1 MEVGQSVPSAQYSYY
16 DEEINLVEIFQKLWK
31 HRMSII
37 IIFLVMTLSALILS
51 ILSPRM
57 YKAGT
62 TLLINISGIKA
73 YTEDARLRT
82 TSAPQNI
89 SVLKAILASR
99 SMREKVVKK
108 GDLLPVFFEKLW
120 DKKKEDWKPG
130 LEHVPNVNDGAGVL
144 RTMVSIVQ
152 ARNNPTLTIEASY
165 HDPAYAA
172 RIANLYVDTLEG
184 VLKTNT
190 FSVVKKNRLFLEQQV
205 SEVKRNIEQLEEK
218 LKDLQQRHNIYD
230 LELQSKASVEAYT
243 NQLKQLTEYELEL
256 QNLLKITT
264 HQNPQ
269 VAQLNSQIEMIR
281 PYLQQLR
288 EGISVAE
295 ESNFKKDSV
304 FAAGHNLDDQFIPLK
319 LLPHL
324 RIQYTRLEREKANQR
339 KIYDL
344 LVDAYEKAKI
354 QEAKQDIYFTVL
366 DKAVTP
372 KKPFKPKTKRDVLL
386 AALAG
391 LFIGIFQA
399 FFQEYISTARERLK
413 DSDESKAGI
422 PTDDLECPEVGGD
435 IGNQST
441 SKGDK
446 QNV

>member
-1 MEVGQSVPSAQYSYY
+1 MEVGQPVPSTQYSYY
-16 DEEINLVEIFQKLWK
+16 DDEINLVEIFQKLWK

-37 IIFLVMTLSALILS
+37 IIFLVMTVSALILS
-51 ILSPRM
+51 ISSPRM

-82 TSAPQNI
+82 ASAPQNI
-89 SVLKAILASR
+89 SVLKAILANR
-99 SMREKVVKK
+99 SMREQVVKK
-108 GDLLPVFFEKLW
+108 GDLLPIFFEKFW

-144 RTMVSIVQ
+144 RTMVSIVH
-152 ARNNPTLTIEASY
+152 ARNDPTLTIEASY

-205 SEVKRNIEQLEEK
+205 SEVKINIEQLEEK
-218 LKDLQQRHNIYD
+218 LKDLQLRHNIYD

-243 NQLKQLTEYELEL
+243 KQLKQLTEYELKL

-269 VAQLNSQIEMIR
+269 VAQLNSQIEIIR

-288 EGISVAE
+288 GSSEAE

-319 LLPHL
+319 LLPQL

-386 AALAG
+386 AALVG

-399 FFQEYISTARERLK
+399 FFQEYISTAQQRLK
-413 DSDESKAGI
+413 DSDESKAG
-422 PTDDLECPEVGGD
+422 PTDDFECPAVGSD
-435 IGNQST
+435 KGNQST